1 MWSHSRHQLPPKSHE
16 RLEPMSFLSGIDDLL
31 KQYSG
36 GANPAGVIYALH
48 PVLLKSLGAA
58 ALTIAMK
65 KIADQHAG

>member
-1 MWSHSRHQLPPKSHE
+1 
-16 RLEPMSFLSGIDDLL
+16 MSFLSGIDDLL